1 MRSAGFK
8 PDERVAAAI
17 EIVNDRRH
25 QNGLWPLNRIDPR
38 RFAFDM
44 EPGVGKRS
52 HWNTLRALRVLKW
65 HTEGI
70 AHRMQKDLRHSRKQA
85 K

>member
-1 MRSAGFK
+1 VRE
-8 PDERVAAAI
+8 PLDRVAEAI

-25 QNGLWPLNRIDPR
+25 QNGLWPLNRLDLR
-38 RFAFDM
+38 RFTFDM
-44 EPGVGKRS
+44 ESGVGKRC

-70 AHRMQKDLRHSRKQA
+70 AS
-85 K
+85 

>member
-1 MRSAGFK
+1 
-8 PDERVAAAI
+8 
-17 EIVNDRRH
+17 
-25 QNGLWPLNRIDPR
+25 
-38 RFAFDM
+38 M

-70 AHRMQKDLRHSRKQA
+70 ASRLF
-85 K
+85 